1 MPKRL
6 AQLLLPSASLGL
18 RAYDVLEDTV
28 FVGPGKLGLVASA
41 LPFPKAMAVLA
52 WQGDHFTVRALPGEA
67 EPLVDG
73 QPAEGRRAG
82 HEARVTL
89 GSEVLQVRLEQAP
102 AGRAAGAAAP
112 TRAPKPAGH
121 AAPAAPAAPAAH
133 LPASGAQGAPAPV
146 RRAPGSRPAAGARRV
161 QPPRAGWNHLT
172 WIFTT
177 LGLLLL
183 LLTAVGAVGDL
194 GALKDA
200 ERVRNLRLPEPAAPA
215 AGDTERITRELM
227 AAEAFEREHADD
239 LDGAIARWRELL
251 KKFPGEAGQPL
262 PPEVLAA
269 AARIESLHERASERA
284 LHDLRSTL
292 EAQRRAKRFGSALE
306 ALRAYEKRFGDTEAA
321 AAVPTLKDELQKD
334 AATELEI
341 LKQKVRPLLAS
352 APRQAHAL
360 LVGGSIELPPDL
372 AGEVAALAEQALEG
386 MRRRG
391 AEPLPREAPT
401 PPPGTPSAPGSQ
413 PGSQPGAQPGAPSPE
428 EAARTLWR
436 TAHGHLQAGRGV
448 EALAAYEELLARH
461 ARLPL
466 VEQARRRVEAGRL
479 AARALAR
486 GPAGLLSGAAEMR
499 RGRLEA
505 EYAFSDPKILERD
518 FSIEKPFASDLP
530 LDALPVEG
538 DVVLRGTTGVFHVLV
553 YTSDVHVEAEGTAVV
568 AKDLGLLAVAEEE
581 RFRALLLDL
590 ANTRF
595 RLKKGAAATVQPG
608 HVLWFMGEGVWK
620 DADPGEHGFIK
631 IAERDRSTLQ
641 PGERVKLTLT
651 RKGERLEGGLESKS
665 DGVALEGRVRGDD
678 GGGMG
683 SARVGVFVHG
693 GELRLRV
700 LRISGVV
707 DMAWFERYVKELVA
721 AAGSPP

>member
-28 FVGPGKLGLVASA
+28 FVGPGKQGLVASA
-41 LPFPKAMAVLA
+41 LPFPKALAVLA

-82 HEARVTL
+82 HASRVTL

-102 AGRAAGAAAP
+102 AARPAP
-112 TRAPKPAGH
+112 AS
-121 AAPAAPAAPAAH
+121 PAAPAAPAA
-133 LPASGAQGAPAPV
+133 ATAAAAPAPV
-146 RRAPGSRPAAGARRV
+146 RRPPGSRPAAGARRV

-183 LLTAVGAVGDL
+183 LLTAVSAVSDL

-215 AGDTERITRELM
+215 AGDQERITRELV
-227 AAEAFEREHADD
+227 AAEAFEREHPDD
-239 LDGAIARWRELL
+239 LDACIARWRELL
-251 KKFPGEAGQPL
+251 KRYPAEAGQPL
-262 PPEVLAA
+262 RPEVLAA
-269 AARIESLHERASERA
+269 AARIEALHERASERA
-284 LHDLRSTL
+284 LQDLRSTL
-292 EAQRRAKRFGSALE
+292 DAQRKAKRFGSALE

-321 AAVPTLKDELQKD
+321 AAVPGLKDELQKD

-341 LKQKVRPLLAS
+341 LKQRVRPLLAS

-391 AEPLPREAPT
+391 AEPLPREQAS
-401 PPPGTPSAPGSQ
+401 PPPAPAGTP
-413 PGSQPGAQPGAPSPE
+413 PGAQGGTPPGSTPAPAAPGAPTPE

-448 EALAAYEELLARH
+448 EALAAWEELLARH

-466 VEQARRRVEAGRL
+466 VADSKRRVEAGRL
-479 AARALAR
+479 AARAMAR

-538 DVVLRGTTGVFHVLV
+538 DVVLRGTTGVFHVIV
-553 YTSDVHVEAEGTAVV
+553 FTSDVHVEAEGTAVV
-568 AKDLGLLAVAEEE
+568 AKDLGLLAVAEED

-631 IAERDRSTLQ
+631 VAERASSTLQ

-651 RKGERLEGGLESKS
+651 RKGDRLEGGLESKS

>member
-1 MPKRL
+1 MPTRL

-18 RAYDVLEDTV
+18 RTYDVLEETV
-28 FVGPGKLGLVASA
+28 FVGPGKQGLVASA
-41 LPFPKAMAVLA
+41 LPFPRALAVLA

-73 QPAEGRRAG
+73 QPAEGRRVG
-82 HEARVTL
+82 HASRVAL
-89 GSEVLQVRLEQAP
+89 GSEVLQVRLEQAAP
-102 AGRAAGAAAP
+102 ARTLPAAA
-112 TRAPKPAGH
+112 AAA
-121 AAPAAPAAPAAH
+121 AAPAAAAVAASAAPAAS
-133 LPASGAQGAPAPV
+133 PAPSAPV
-146 RRAPGSRPAAGARRV
+146 RRPPGTRPPAGARRV

-177 LGLLLL
+177 VGLVLLLG
-183 LLTAVGAVGDL
+183 TGVRAVNDL
-194 GALKDA
+194 GSLKDA
-200 ERVRNLRLPEPAAPA
+200 QRVRNLRLPEPAAPA
-215 AGDTERITRELM
+215 AGDQERITRELV
-227 AAEAFEREHADD
+227 AAEAFERERPDD
-239 LDGAIARWRELL
+239 LEAAIARWRELL
-251 KKFPGEAGQPL
+251 RKFPPEAGQP
-262 PPEVLAA
+262 PRPELLAA
-269 AARIESLHERASERA
+269 AARIEALHERAAERA
-284 LHDLRSTL
+284 LQDLRSTL
-292 EAQRRAKRFGSALE
+292 DAQRRAKRFASALE
-306 ALRAYEKRFGDTEAA
+306 ALRAYEKRFGDTAAA
-321 AAVPTLKDELQKD
+321 AAVPTLRDELQKD

-360 LVGGSIELPPDL
+360 LLGGSIELPPDL

-391 AEPLPREAPT
+391 AEPLPREQPT
-401 PPPGTPSAPGSQ
+401 PASPPGTAPSAPPGVQ
-413 PGSQPGAQPGAPSPE
+413 PGSTPAPAAPGAPTPE

-436 TAHGHLQAGRGV
+436 AAHGHLQAGRGV
-448 EALAAYEELLARH
+448 EALAAWEELLARH

-466 VEQARRRVEAGRL
+466 VADSKRRVEAGRL
-479 AARALAR
+479 AARAMAR

-538 DVVLRGTTGVFHVLV
+538 DVVLRGTTGVFHVIV

-568 AKDLGLLAVAEEE
+568 AKDLGLLAVADED

-631 IAERDRSTLQ
+631 VAERASSTLQ

-651 RKGERLEGGLESKS
+651 RKGDRLEGGLESKS

-678 GGGMG
+678 GSGMG